1 MAYEVKWSP
10 EAVEDVEAIAAWIGR
25 DSPQHAEAL
34 VDRLLQ
40 VVAALDHNPFRG
52 RVVPE
57 FENSSYRETFV
68 FSYRVIYRVDPA
80 AVVVIAI
87 VHGKRLLEN
96 IPRRE

>member
-57 FENSSYRETFV
+57 FEDSSYRETFV